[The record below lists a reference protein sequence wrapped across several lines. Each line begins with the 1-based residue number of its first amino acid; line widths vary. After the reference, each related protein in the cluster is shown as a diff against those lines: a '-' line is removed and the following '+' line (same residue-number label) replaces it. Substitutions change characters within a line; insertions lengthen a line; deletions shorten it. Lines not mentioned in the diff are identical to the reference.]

1 MLLAL
6 PTKNALTFYS
16 FSEDFLNA
24 YCVPDTVPSTDKT
37 CSPLTGSADSRGE
50 ASQQASSYKVAWE
63 VGIQV
68 DTGHGAPSPI
78 LRVRKLSPE
87 EVAMLSH
94 PEGFMERLGFKLFSS
109 FFPPRGP
116 PPPGNHPRLSWCV
129 SPHWRSTLHFTP
141 ASMSSVTGSSKELI
155 QMVI

>member
-6 PTKNALTFYS
+6 PTKSALTFYS
-16 FSEDFLNA
+16 FNEDFLNA

-37 CSPLTGSADSRGE
+37 RSPLTESADSRGE
-50 ASQQASSYKVAWE
+50 ASQQASNYKVARE

-68 DTGHGAPSPI
+68 DTGHSAPSPI

-87 EVAMLSH
+87 EVAMLPN

-109 FFPPRGP
+109 FFPP
-116 PPPGNHPRLSWCV
+116 
-129 SPHWRSTLHFTP
+129 
-141 ASMSSVTGSSKELI
+141 
-155 QMVI
+155 